1 MKTLDCST
9 LELLIE
15 NHEPLELIDIRSKKE
30 FSTMHIPGAR
40 SLPFTELAKP
50 KGFPRWRR
58 TTEPVY
64 VVSDDC
70 VKASLA
76 AGILRASG
84 YVNSTVVDGGMKQ
97 WIAQGLPVLTKRFSF
112 RLASFL
118 KASSIVLGIV
128 ALIALGF
135 MKILIC
141 ALIAVSAVAVF
152 AKAHFIERDQT
163 RETPR
168 LDWAT
173 A

>member
-15 NHEPLELIDIRSKKE
+15 NHEPLDLIDIRSKKE
-30 FSTMHIPGAR
+30 FSAMHIPGAR
-40 SLPFTELAKP
+40 SLPFAELVKP
-50 KGFPRWRR
+50 KGFLRWRR
-58 TTEPVY
+58 TAEPVY
-64 VVSDDC
+64 VVSDDR

-118 KASSIVLGIV
+118 RAGSIVLGIV
-128 ALIALGF
+128 ALVALGF

-141 ALIAVSAVAVF
+141 APIVVGALVLG

-163 RETPR
+163 PKTPR